1 MPMRDGVDL
10 LADHYAPDTDT
21 PAGTILM
28 RSPYGRGMLS
38 SLLFGQLYASRGYHI
53 VVQSIRGTFGSGGA
67 FSPMATEQQDG
78 QDTAKWL
85 REQPWFTGAFAM
97 LGVSYGAMAG
107 WALLQDPPPDLV
119 AAIAVVGPH
128 DASRIAWST
137 GAFALADMLG
147 WSHQVANQEEVNR
160 WQKLLALRRNNDALD
175 AALSGFPLGEAA
187 RTLLSDGAPWYEGWI
202 EHPDMADPY
211 WELMRFDA
219 AMDNTDIPVLLIT
232 GWQDVFLSQT
242 LDQYRRLQGRGVNVA
257 LTVGPWSHVS
267 MLTTAIGE
275 VSVETLHW
283 LDAYLARRTHSP
295 ARSRVRAAIN
305 NDGWVELPDWPPATK
320 DQHWYLESGGSLTE
334 AEPGPEGA
342 ASEFRYDP
350 ASPTPVPGGPFL
362 STAGGYQ
369 DDSSLAL
376 RDDVVSFTSRP
387 LSADLYIIGN
397 PTVDLAHSADNP
409 HADVF
414 VRVSEVDSQGKSRN
428 VSDGYRRLTA
438 SPGPN
443 QIRMELD
450 AVAHRFPAGS
460 RIRVLVAGGAH
471 PRFSRNTGT
480 DESPWTAQQL
490 VPVTHT
496 LHHGAGGNSRLTLPT
511 TAGRPSPDVRAN
523 GAPESGATDRS

>member
-1 MPMRDGVDL
+1 
-10 LADHYAPDTDT
+10 
-21 PAGTILM
+21 
-28 RSPYGRGMLS
+28 
-38 SLLFGQLYASRGYHI
+38 
-53 VVQSIRGTFGSGGA
+53 
-67 FSPMATEQQDG
+67 
-78 QDTAKWL
+78 
-85 REQPWFTGAFAM
+85 
-97 LGVSYGAMAG
+97 
-107 WALLQDPPPDLV
+107 
-119 AAIAVVGPH
+119 
-128 DASRIAWST
+128 
-137 GAFALADMLG
+137 MLG

-257 LTVGPWSHVS
+257 LTIGPWSHVS

-283 LDAYLARRTHSP
+283 LDAYLARRTHTP

-305 NDGWVELPDWPPATK
+305 SDGWVELPDWPPATK

-438 SPGPN
+438 SPGPT

-460 RIRVLVAGGAH
+460 RIRMLVAGGAH